1 MNPTRLIEA
10 LIIAAATSL
19 GVYII
24 AIAKM
29 ETKIET
35 LQTSVNEIK
44 TDVQSI
50 KKDFYVP
57 TNSIR
62 YGRDG
67 YPTVIRTP
75 DDEGHP

>member
-1 MNPTRLIEA
+1 MNPTRLVEA
-10 LIIAAATSL
+10 LIIAVATSL
-19 GVYII
+19 GVYVI

-35 LQTSVNEIK
+35 IQSSVNEIK

-50 KKDFYVP
+50 RKDFYVP

-62 YGRDG
+62 YSREG
-67 YPTVIRTP
+67 YPTITRTP
-75 DDEGHP
+75 DDESQR